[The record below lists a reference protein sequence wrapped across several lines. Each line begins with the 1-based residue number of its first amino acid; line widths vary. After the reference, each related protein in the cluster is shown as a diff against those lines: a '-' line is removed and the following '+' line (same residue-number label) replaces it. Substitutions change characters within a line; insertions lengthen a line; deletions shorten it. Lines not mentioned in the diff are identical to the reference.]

1 MKVIFEEDDWE
12 PLVETHRCEL
22 QESGALYKILNNQ
35 RNCLLSRELERVK
48 EIEVCI
54 DEQTLK
60 TTLARKKR
68 DESVDELIAKAGIAH
83 NTPLLKMLPYFPEFS
98 RPLLEALAIE
108 SHQMIIKIRWRA
120 RQNRLLQESLAS
132 RSTKRAT
139 SIQKR
144 DAS

>member
-12 PLVETHRCEL
+12 PLVEIFRGEL
-22 QESGALYKILNNQ
+22 QESGALYKMLSDQ
-35 RNCLLSRELERVK
+35 RNHLLSRDTEAA
-48 EIEVCI
+48 IAIGVCI
-54 DEQTLK
+54 EKQTLK
-60 TTLARKKR
+60 TILARKKR
-68 DESVDELIAKAGIAH
+68 EESVDELIAKAGIAH

-98 RPLLEALAIE
+98 PPLLEALAIE

-120 RQNRLLQESLAS
+120 RQNRLLQASLAS